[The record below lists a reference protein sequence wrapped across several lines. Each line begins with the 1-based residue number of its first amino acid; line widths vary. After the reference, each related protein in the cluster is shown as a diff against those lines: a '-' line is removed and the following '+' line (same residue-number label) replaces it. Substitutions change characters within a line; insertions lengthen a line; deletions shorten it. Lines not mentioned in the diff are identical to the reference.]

1 MTTSRNDKRKQ
12 RAGRVRAK
20 ISGTATVPRLS
31 VFKSL
36 LHFNAQLIDDVSATT
51 VAAAGTKALKVKNS
65 VEGVESVAKEIVSQA
80 KAKKIDTIVFD
91 RAGYKYHGKVKAFAD
106 AVRAEGINF

>member
-1 MTTSRNDKRKQ
+1 MTISRNEKRKQ

-20 ISGTATVPRLS
+20 ISGTATTPRLS

-36 LHFNAQLIDDVSATT
+36 LQFSAQLIDDEAGVTIAST
-51 VAAAGTKALKVKNS
+51 GTKTLKVKNS
-65 VEGVESVAKEIVSQA
+65 VDGVEALAKEIASQA
-80 KAKKIDTIVFD
+80 KAKKIETIVFD

-106 AVRAEGINF
+106 AVRAEGITF